1 MFIKNPICYF
11 ESWELMTIGY
21 WGINQWEFNNDDQ
34 NITKG
39 DLTVIDKVDNC
50 GITPKNLLKN
60 KWIDFQNIFKY
71 KDASIN
77 LALINWFVLFVV
89 IILIGKRKY
98 SWLVILAPSLGNIAT
113 VLVASPYAYWQ
124 RYGLV
129 EYYLLP
135 VYVVIV
141 IYALKKRKRTSAMRK

>member
-1 MFIKNPICYF
+1 M
-11 ESWELMTIGY
+11 
-21 WGINQWEFNNDDQ
+21 
-34 NITKG
+34 
-39 DLTVIDKVDNC
+39 
-50 GITPKNLLKN
+50 
-60 KWIDFQNIFKY
+60 
-71 KDASIN
+71 
-77 LALINWFVLFVV
+77 

-113 VLVASPYAYWQ
+113 LLIASPYAYWQ

-141 IYALKKRKRTSAMRK
+141 IYALKKRKRISAMRK